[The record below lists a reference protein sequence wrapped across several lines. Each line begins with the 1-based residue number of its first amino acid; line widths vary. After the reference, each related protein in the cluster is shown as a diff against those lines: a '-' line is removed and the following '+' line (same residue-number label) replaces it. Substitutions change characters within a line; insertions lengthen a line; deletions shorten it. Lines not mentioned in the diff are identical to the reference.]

1 MQLSNNIKFMESWV
15 TPVPGLTVKEFCCI
29 QGREIGHSR
38 SFIRESRI
46 PSVVAIPH
54 FVFFPNHTSVFKFG
68 DSHFPDSS
76 SSSYPVNVSRIPHR
90 ILAVPR
96 TRKYISRL
104 NKKIYIKRESRQEH
118 DDW

>member
-15 TPVPGLTVKEFCCI
+15 TPVPGLTVKEFVAYRVGKSGI
-29 QGREIGHSR
+29 PAL
-38 SFIRESRI
+38 FFRESRI

-54 FVFFPNHTSVFKFG
+54 FVFFPNHASVFKFG

-104 NKKIYIKRESRQEH
+104 NKKKYIKRESRQEH